1 MIPPNSSKSVED
13 VDNTL
18 KQVSE
23 EMQRSYGMQQDTN
36 RKKSNFSEPG
46 SNAALDK
53 SNTESI
59 EGRQIVDQE
68 IEERKQHIHKD
79 PVGR

>member
-1 MIPPNSSKSVED
+1 MIPPNSSKSAED

-23 EMQRSYGMQQDTN
+23 EMQRPYGMQQDTN

-46 SNAALDK
+46 SNVTLDK

-59 EGRQIVDQE
+59 EGR
-68 IEERKQHIHKD
+68 
-79 PVGR
+79 